1 MSTASQSTP
10 GALAPHPSPATVLG
24 FRSQLRWA
32 AADALTM
39 MRRNLTHVRYVPEK
53 LIDVTIQ
60 PIMFVLLFVYVF
72 GKAIHVPGG
81 RYQDF
86 LMAGI
91 FVQSLAFA
99 SASTAVS
106 IAEDLTSGAVERF
119 RSLPMARAA
128 ILLGRTGADLAASLL
143 GLTVL
148 SITGLVVGWSPH
160 TGVGSVIGA
169 YALLALFAY
178 AMSWV
183 GVMLGTL
190 VRAPDAAQGIAFVV
204 MFPITFLANSFVPL
218 TSLPSGLQTV
228 AEWNPASAMI
238 SAARHLFGNPENIPH
253 NAAWP
258 LTHPVLA
265 ATLWP
270 LLILALVVPVAI
282 GRYRRVA
289 AR

>member
-1 MSTASQSTP
+1 MSTPLTRNAGEISGYPT
-10 GALAPHPSPATVLG
+10 PATVLG
-24 FRSQLRWA
+24 PRAQLRWA
-32 AADALTM
+32 IADALTM

-72 GKAIHVPGG
+72 GKAIRVPGG
-81 RYQDF
+81 HYQDF

-148 SITGLVVGWSPH
+148 SITGLVVGWAPH
-160 TGVGSVIGA
+160 TDAGSVIGA

-218 TSLPSGLQTV
+218 TSLPSGLRTV

-238 SAARHLFGNPENIPH
+238 AAARHLFGNPENIPH
-253 NAAWP
+253 DAAWP

-270 LLILALVVPVAI
+270 LIILAIVVPIAI